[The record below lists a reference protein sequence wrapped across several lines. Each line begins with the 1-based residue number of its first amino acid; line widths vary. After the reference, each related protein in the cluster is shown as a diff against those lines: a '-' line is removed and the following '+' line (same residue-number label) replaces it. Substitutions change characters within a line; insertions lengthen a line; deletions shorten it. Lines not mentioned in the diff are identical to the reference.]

1 MATPFFVLTYYRS
14 QFPIAEMQGKL
25 ERCAPKPSSWSLR
38 SGAMALMLPLLL
50 STGCLSP
57 LAKHSAALSSATTPV
72 VDQAASAY
80 RSAQALHDLRVDY
93 DAIPEFQATQPVYNP
108 RNIQP
113 LMSDKDI
120 QVRLTVLEALKSYV
134 QSIVA
139 ITNGTDSEELDAASK
154 SVGDSLS
161 DLGNSLAPAV
171 ESTLG
176 IATASASTTETPIT
190 TTTGNATTTTSAT
203 SSTPAP
209 PITPE
214 IRNGVSTAVNALGQF
229 LVSRKIKKELPEQI
243 KEMDP
248 HVEALCQL
256 LEQDIDTLQG
266 QEQRDYNRI
275 INQQTLFIRETSTL
289 DPQQRREQI
298 MQLPRIV
305 RRQRASD
312 QQLADLRASLVRL
325 ALTHHALAAEAQGN
339 NPESLKGKLSDL
351 DAAGENLGKFYSSLP
366 SQ

>member
-1 MATPFFVLTYYRS
+1 
-14 QFPIAEMQGKL
+14 
-25 ERCAPKPSSWSLR
+25 
-38 SGAMALMLPLLL
+38 MALIFPLLL
-50 STGCLSP
+50 STTGCLSS
-57 LAKHSAALSSATTPV
+57 LAKHSASLSSATTPV

-80 RSAQALHDLRVDY
+80 RSAQALHDLRVEY
-93 DAIPEFQATQPVYNP
+93 DAIPEFEATQPVYNP
-108 RNIQP
+108 RNIQQ

-120 QVRLTVLEALKSYV
+120 QVRLTVLEAFKCYV
-134 QSIVA
+134 ESVVA
-139 ITNGTDSEELDAASK
+139 ITRGTDSEKLDAAAK

-161 DLGNSLAPAV
+161 DLGNSLAPAI

-176 IATASASTTETPIT
+176 IATASASTTDTTIT
-190 TTTGNATTTTSAT
+190 TTSGDTTTTTSSI

-209 PITPE
+209 PITPQ

-229 LVSRKIKKELPEQI
+229 LVSKKIKNELPEKV
-243 KEMDP
+243 KEMDS
-248 HVEALCQL
+248 HVQALCKL

-275 INQQTLFIRETSTL
+275 INQQTLFIRETTTL

-298 MQLPRIV
+298 MKLPRIV
-305 RRQRASD
+305 RLQRASD
-312 QQLADLRASLVRL
+312 QQLVDLRASLVRL

-339 NPESLKGKLSDL
+339 NPESLKGKLAGIE
-351 DAAGENLGKFYSSLP
+351 AAGEDLGKFYSSLP